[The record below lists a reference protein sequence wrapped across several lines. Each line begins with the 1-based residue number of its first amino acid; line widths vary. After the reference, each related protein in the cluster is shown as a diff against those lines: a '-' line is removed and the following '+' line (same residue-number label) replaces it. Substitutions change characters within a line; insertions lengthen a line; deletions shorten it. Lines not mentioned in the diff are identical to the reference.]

1 MKHATK
7 RGMDYSPVRFHVASK
22 SKSKHMKKVNYFLA
36 ALLGLS
42 IQFAS
47 AQVKKGSVLIKNAT
61 VLTITEGT
69 LENSDVLVQDGII
82 KKVGQNLNAPNG
94 VTTIDA
100 TGKYLMP
107 GIIDAHSHLGLD
119 VVNEATSPIVAE
131 VRMKDMVNPFEV
143 GIYRALAG
151 GVTIS
156 HAMHGSANVIGG
168 QNATLKHR
176 WGSTDPADIIM
187 QDAPRT
193 IKFALGENPT
203 RVHGRGNGI
212 QPRTRMG
219 VEAILR
225 NGFNEAIQ
233 YKKAWDKYNAESSQ
247 KGSTALPPVHN
258 ERLQIL
264 SDILEGKII
273 IHCHSYRA
281 DEIYMLINVARDF
294 GITKLVFQHTN
305 EGFKVAPEIAEYTM
319 GASVFADWWAYKF
332 EVYYSTAYNAAI
344 LTENGAI
351 TSINSDDAELIRH
364 LYHEA
369 AKTQRYGG
377 MTDEQALSMITI
389 NPAKQLGISDKVG
402 SIEEGKQA
410 DLVIFEGHPL
420 SSYAI
425 PQMTFVDGVK
435 YFDIKEDADDQRMKV
450 SPTEMVE
457 PVMLSEGHIDRC
469 MQDTEELFAV
479 TKELFLFHHMH

>member
-1 MKHATK
+1 
-7 RGMDYSPVRFHVASK
+7 
-22 SKSKHMKKVNYFLA
+22 MKKLSYFLA
-36 ALLGLS
+36 ALVGLS
-42 IQFAS
+42 MQYAM
-47 AQVKKGSVLIKNAT
+47 AQTPKGSVLIKNAT
-61 VLTITEGT
+61 VLTVTNGT
-69 LENSDVLVQDGII
+69 HENTDVLVQDGIVKKIGQDI
-82 KKVGQNLNAPNG
+82 KAPNG
-94 VTTIDA
+94 VETIDA
-100 TGKYLMP
+100 SGKYLMP
-107 GIIDAHSHLGLD
+107 GIIDAHSHIALD
-119 VVNEATSPIVAE
+119 VVNEATAPIVAE
-131 VRMKDMVNPFEV
+131 VRMKDVVNPYEI

-151 GVTIS
+151 GVTMS
-156 HAMHGSANVIGG
+156 HAMHGSANVVGG

-203 RVHGRGNGI
+203 RVHGRGRGI
-212 QPRTRMG
+212 QPRSRMG

-225 NGFNEAIQ
+225 NGFNEALQ
-233 YKKAWDKYNAESSQ
+233 YKKAWADFNAASTQ
-247 KGSTALPPVHN
+247 KGNTAVAPQYN
-258 ERLQIL
+258 ERLQTL
-264 SDILEGKII
+264 ADILDGKII

-281 DEIYMLINVARDF
+281 DEIYMLINVAKDF
-294 GITKLVFQHTN
+294 GIKKLVFQHTN

-332 EVYYSTAYNAAI
+332 EVYYSTAFNAAI
-344 LTENGAI
+344 LQKNGVI

-377 MTDEQALSMITI
+377 MTDDEALAMITI
-389 NPAKQLGISDKVG
+389 NPAKQLGVSDKVG

-435 YFDIKEDADDQRMKV
+435 YFDINSDEDDQRQLV
-450 SPTEMVE
+450 SATEMVE
-457 PVMLSEGHIDRC
+457 PIYLHEETAHKC
-469 MQDTEELFAV
+469 MQDTEYLFETA
-479 TKELFLFHHMH
+479 EALFSLNQH

>member
-1 MKHATK
+1 
-7 RGMDYSPVRFHVASK
+7 
-22 SKSKHMKKVNYFLA
+22 MKKINYFLV

-42 IQFAS
+42 IYTAS
-47 AQVKKGSVLIKNAT
+47 AQTPKGSVLIKNAT
-61 VLTITEGT
+61 VLTVTKGT
-69 LENSDVLVQDGII
+69 LENTDVLVQDGII
-82 KKVGQNLNAPNG
+82 KKVGSNLSAPKG
-94 VTTIDA
+94 IETIDA

-107 GIIDAHSHLGLD
+107 GIIDAHSHVGLD
-119 VVNEATSPIVAE
+119 VVNEATSPITAE
-131 VRMKDMVNPFEV
+131 VQMKDVVNPTEV

-176 WGSTDPADIIM
+176 WGTTNPDDIIM
-187 QDAPRT
+187 ADAPRT

-212 QPRTRMG
+212 QPKSRMG
-219 VEAILR
+219 VEAVIR

-233 YKKAWDKYNAESSQ
+233 YKKAWSDYNAAASQ
-247 KGSTALPPVHN
+247 NGSTVSAPKYD
-258 ERLQIL
+258 ERMQTLG
-264 SDILEGKII
+264 DILDGKII

-281 DEIYMLINVARDF
+281 DEIYMLINVVRDF
-294 GITKLVFQHTN
+294 NISKLVFQHTN
-305 EGFKVAPEIAEYTM
+305 EGFKVAPEIAKYTM

-332 EVYYSTAYNAAI
+332 EVYYSTAFNAAI
-344 LTENGAI
+344 LNANGAI
-351 TSINSDDAELIRH
+351 TSINSDSAELIRH

-377 MTDEQALSMITI
+377 MTDDESLAMITI
-389 NPAKQLGISDKVG
+389 NPARQLGISELVG

-410 DLVIFEGHPL
+410 DLVIFDQHPL
-420 SSYAI
+420 SVYTV

-435 YFDIKEDADDQRMKV
+435 YFDIKEDKNDQRLTV

-457 PVMLSEGHIDRC
+457 DIYLRIETERC
-469 MQDTEELFAV
+469 MQDTEHLFEMTSA
-479 TKELFLFHHMH
+479 LFNQN